1 VSIIGISDTA
11 TMALHRALDGLDVRQ
26 QAIAT
31 NLANLET
38 PGYQAKVV
46 SFEDSL
52 RSAAATGDP
61 RQAAISIDRSVAP
74 TRMNGN
80 NVNIDFEL
88 LEGSETALRQQM
100 ITQGLSAKYAMLRT
114 AISGRS

>member
-1 VSIIGISDTA
+1 MSITGISDTA
-11 TMALHRALDGLDVRQ
+11 TMALHRALDGLDIRQ
-26 QAIAT
+26 QTIAT

-52 RSAAATGDP
+52 RAAAGSGDP
-61 RQAAISIDRSVAP
+61 LSASVSVDRSTAP
-74 TRMNGN
+74 TRLNGN

-100 ITQGLSAKYAMLRT
+100 LTQGLSAKYGMLRT
-114 AISGRS
+114 AITGR